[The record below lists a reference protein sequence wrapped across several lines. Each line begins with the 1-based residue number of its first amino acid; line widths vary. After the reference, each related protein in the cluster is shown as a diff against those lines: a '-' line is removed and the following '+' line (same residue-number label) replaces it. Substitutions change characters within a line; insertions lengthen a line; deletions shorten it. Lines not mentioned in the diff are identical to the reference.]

1 MVILDDFDHV
11 NLGAVK
17 GYKIVN
23 KELIK
28 DETPQGKQ

>member
-17 GYKIVN
+17 GYKIIN
-23 KELIK
+23 KELVK
-28 DETPQGKQ
+28 NNPSEER